1 MTSWDAIISGAGIIG
16 VSLALELRE
25 RGATVLVLDKAEP
38 GSEASSAAAGILAA
52 GGFETPPALCPLA
65 LESARLFPEYV
76 RKLEALS
83 GVKTDFRQ
91 HGTIVFQDSASTAPA
106 LYKKL
111 GSDDLR
117 RMEPSLRN
125 PGQEAFFVQEDTVD
139 PRLLMQAALAAAQ
152 KTGVEIRGNT
162 EVREIRSV
170 GSNVEVET
178 AGTTSPIH
186 GKAAVNC
193 QGAWAGAP
201 VKPRKGQMLYV
212 HPENKNLLQH
222 VIHAPEVYI
231 VPRSSGKIL
240 IGATVEDVGFD
251 KTVASSTIQQLL
263 NKAAR
268 YLPDLESSPIVE
280 SWAGLRPGTPDDLPI
295 LGPTDAPNVFAATGH
310 FRNGILLAP
319 ITARIM
325 ASLIMGQPVEFEIS
339 SFSSARFDRENVLLR
354 SR

>member
-1 MTSWDAIISGAGIIG
+1 MNSWDVIISGAGIIG

-38 GSEASSAAAGILAA
+38 GSEASSAAAGMLAA
-52 GGFETPPALCPLA
+52 GGFETPPTLEPLA
-65 LESARLFPEYV
+65 LESARIFPEYV

-83 GVKTDFRQ
+83 DVKTDFRQ
-91 HGTIVFQDSASTAPA
+91 HGTIVFQDSASTASA
-106 LYKKL
+106 QYKKL

-117 RMEPSLRN
+117 RMEPSLHN
-125 PGQEAFFVQEDTVD
+125 PAHEAFFVQEDTVD
-139 PRLLMQAALAAAQ
+139 PRLLMQAALVAAQ
-152 KTGVEIRGNT
+152 KSGVDIRGNT
-162 EVREIRSV
+162 EVQEIRSAR
-170 GSNVEVET
+170 NNIEVEI
-178 AGTTSPIH
+178 AGTTSPIR
-186 GKAAVNC
+186 GRAAVNC

-212 HPENKNLLQH
+212 LPEKKNLLQH

-251 KTVASSTIQQLL
+251 KTVAPSTIQQLL
-263 NKAAR
+263 NEAAR
-268 YLPDLESSPIVE
+268 YLPELKSSPIVE

-295 LGPTDAPNVFAATGH
+295 LGTTDMPNVFAATGH

-319 ITARIM
+319 ITAKIM
-325 ASLIMGQPVEFEIS
+325 ADVITGKKPSLDINSFAASRFAPVK
-339 SFSSARFDRENVLLR
+339 A
-354 SR
+354 

>member
-1 MTSWDAIISGAGIIG
+1 MNSWDVIISGAGIIG

-25 RGATVLVLDKAEP
+25 RGATVLVLDKSEP
-38 GSEASSAAAGILAA
+38 GQEASSAAAGMLAA

-65 LESARLFPEYV
+65 LQSARMFPEYI

-91 HGTIVFQDSASTAPA
+91 HGTIVFQDNGSTAPA

-117 RMEPSLRN
+117 RLEPPLHN

-139 PRLLMQAALAAAQ
+139 PRLLMQAALAAAH
-152 KTGVEIRGNT
+152 KSGVDIRGNT
-162 EVREIRSV
+162 KVLEIRSA
-170 GSNVEVET
+170 GSSVEVET
-178 AGTTSPIH
+178 AGTTRPIC
-186 GKAAVNC
+186 GRAAVNC

-212 HPENKNLLQH
+212 CPEKKDLLQH
-222 VIHAPEVYI
+222 VVHAPEVYI

-251 KTVASSTIQQLL
+251 KAVAPSTIQQLL
-263 NKAAR
+263 NAAAR
-268 YLPDLESSPIVE
+268 YLPELESAPIVE

-295 LGPTDAPNVFAATGH
+295 LGPTDMPNVFAATGH

-319 ITARIM
+319 ITAKIM
-325 ASLIMGQPVEFEIS
+325 ANLIMGQPVQYEIS
-339 SFSSARFDRENVLLR
+339 SFSPARFGHEHVLQH